1 MGFPGG
7 TSGKKKKNLPAE
19 ARGVG
24 DMGLIPR
31 SGRCPRGG
39 RGDLENPMD
48 RGAWQPTGPTE
59 AT

>member
-1 MGFPGG
+1 MV
-7 TSGKKKKNLPAE
+7 KKKKNLPAE